1 MTMDQIINLLAA
13 VTLFEMMIAI
23 GLGVTFGEILG
34 VVRDFRL
41 LIRAAAANYV
51 VVPAAAVGLLFLFH
65 AQPLAAA
72 GLLIAAVCP
81 GAPYGPPFTSLARGK
96 VIVAVG
102 LMVMLAGSSALL
114 APLLLQLLLP
124 LMGDQPLEINAVKM
138 VATLFLSQLLPL
150 CIGLCVRQ
158 YRPLLAEKLQ
168 KPANLLS
175 MILNLLLLGIIIVVQ
190 FDMLV
195 GIPLRAFAGML
206 LLVLATLIIGWL
218 FGGRGSNDRKTM
230 AIITSVRNAGV
241 CLVIAASSF
250 PGTPAVT
257 AATAY
262 ALFQTIV
269 IALVAV
275 GWGRLNLAPEREAT
289 AQPTPIDS
297 ALKETVSSANP
308 VH

>member
-1 MTMDQIINLLAA
+1 MTIDQIISLLAA
-13 VTLFEMMIAI
+13 LTLFEMMIAI
-23 GLGVTFGEILG
+23 GLGVTFAEILG
-34 VVRDFRL
+34 VARDWRL

-51 VVPAAAVGLLFLFH
+51 GVPAAAVALLFFFQ

-81 GAPYGPPFTSLARGK
+81 GAPYAPPFTSLARGN

-124 LMGDQPLEINAVKM
+124 LMGDQPLEINAVQM

-158 YRPLLAEKLQ
+158 YRPLLADKLQ

-175 MILNLLLLGIIIVVQ
+175 MILNLLLLGIILVVQ

-218 FGGRGSNDRKTM
+218 LGGHGNINRKTM

-241 CLVIAASSF
+241 CLVIASSSF

-269 IALVAV
+269 IALIAL
-275 GWGRLNLAPEREAT
+275 GWGRLSLAPERVT
-289 AQPTPIDS
+289 AARPTTIDS
-297 ALKETVSSANP
+297 ALNEVVSSANP